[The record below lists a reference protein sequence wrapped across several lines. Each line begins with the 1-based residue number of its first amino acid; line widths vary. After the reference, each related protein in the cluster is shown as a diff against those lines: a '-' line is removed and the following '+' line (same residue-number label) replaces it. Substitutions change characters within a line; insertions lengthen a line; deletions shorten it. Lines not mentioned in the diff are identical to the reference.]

1 MIKVI
6 FLGFI
11 LFLSACTGA
20 KDAFSGKKRSSSD
33 EFLVEKKNPLVMPP
47 DYGKLPEPITNQSS
61 QDNVESDNTDEIKE
75 LLTDKKN
82 ISVKNN
88 QTKSTSLEKSI
99 LDKIK

>member
-6 FLGFI
+6 LLGSI
-11 LFLSACTGA
+11 LLLSACSGA
-20 KDAFSGKKRSSSD
+20 KDALRGKKLSTSD

-47 DYGKLPEPITNQSS
+47 DYGKLPEPITNQSN
-61 QDNVESDNTDEIKE
+61 QGNMESDNTDEIKE
-75 LLTDKKN
+75 LLTSKKN